1 MILLISLFILT
12 VAFVVIAKRTYQ
24 YELELLS
31 IALSFVFGTAF
42 FIAAVTIPISHYR
55 FHKSVAQLEA
65 FKQTV
70 EASRKA
76 NPTDIERVAIMQ
88 QITEWNQ
95 QIAGAKYDNKGIRD
109 LWIPDEIEEIEFI
122 K

>member
-12 VAFVVIAKRTYQ
+12 VAFVVIATRTHRD
-24 YELELLS
+24 ELEALGIVLS
-31 IALSFVFGTAF
+31 VFFGAAF
-42 FIAAVTIPISHYR
+42 FIAAVTIPSSHYR
-55 FHKSVAQLEA
+55 FHKSVAKLEA

-95 QIAGAKYDNKGIRD
+95 QIAGAKYDNKGIWD